1 MNRRIQRLLPV
12 VDMAKNEEREAV
24 GKLGQSQAALQQ
36 AQQQLE
42 SLQQYRD
49 DYQQQWID
57 KGQTGVSG
65 QWLMNYQ
72 RFLSQLEV
80 AIEQQD
86 KSLAW
91 HNSNLNKAR
100 AAWQQAYARVEGL
113 RKLVQRYR
121 DEAQKVASKQEQKM
135 LDEMAL
141 RLMAQHAQ
149 REE

>member
-1 MNRRIQRLLPV
+1 MKRRVQRLLPV
-12 VDMAKNEEREAV
+12 IDMAKNEEREAA
-24 GKLGQSQAALQQ
+24 GKLAHYQSALQQ

-42 SLQQYRD
+42 NLQQYRD

-72 RFLSQLEV
+72 RFLAQLEV
-80 AIEQQD
+80 AVEQQN

-91 HNSNLNKAR
+91 HEHNLSQAR
-100 AAWQQAYARVEGL
+100 TVWQQAYARVEGL

-121 DEAQKVASKQEQKM
+121 DDAQKSADKQEQKM
-135 LDEMAL
+135 LDEMAQ
-141 RLMAQHAQ
+141 RLMAQQ
-149 REE
+149 VKPD

>member
-1 MNRRIQRLLPV
+1 MMKRAQRLLPV
-12 VDMAKNEEREAV
+12 VDMAQEAEREAAA
-24 GKLGQSQAALQQ
+24 KLSQYQQALQH
-36 AQQQLE
+36 AQEQLQN
-42 SLQQYRD
+42 LQQYRD

-80 AIEQQD
+80 AIEQQE

-91 HNSNLNKAR
+91 HEHNLSGSQKI
-100 AAWQQAYARVEGL
+100 WQQAYARLEGL

-121 DEAQKVASKQEQKM
+121 EDAQKAADKQEQKL
-135 LDEMAL
+135 LDEMAQ
-141 RLMAQHAQ
+141 RLMAQQA
-149 REE
+149 RRN

>member
-1 MNRRIQRLLPV
+1 MNRRVQRLLPV
-12 VDMAKNEEREAV
+12 VDMAKTEEREAA
-24 GKLGQSQAALQQ
+24 GHLSSYQHALNQ

-42 SLQQYRD
+42 NLEQYRD

-57 KGQTGVSG
+57 KGQVGVSG

-80 AIEQQD
+80 AVDQQR

-91 HNSNLNKAR
+91 HEHNLNQAR
-100 AAWQQAYARVEGL
+100 TVWQQAYASVEGL

-121 DEAQKVASKQEQKM
+121 DEAQKTADKQEQKM
-135 LDEMAL
+135 LDEMAQ
-141 RLMAQHAQ
+141 RLTTQPV

>member
-12 VDMAKNEEREAV
+12 VDMAKNEEREAA
-24 GKLGQSQAALQQ
+24 GKLGQSQATLEQ
-36 AQQQLE
+36 ARQQLE

-91 HNSNLNKAR
+91 HHSNLNKAR
-100 AAWQQAYARVEGL
+100 TAWQQAYARVEGL

-121 DEAQKVASKQEQKM
+121 DEAQAMASKQEQKM
-135 LDEMAL
+135 LDEMAQ
-141 RLMAQHAQ
+141 RLMAQHAKHD
-149 REE
+149 